1 MWDGVNQNSSWHLMF
16 IFEQNF
22 TTKIKSAQS
31 HQMSQWR
38 WRGFKI
44 SLKCMNGTKHCFWL
58 GKPNHTL
65 AGQLQ
70 RLRINSRSCW
80 LIADLQWRTPPDWS
94 VFRRIGLPSI
104 CKQLHLLRS
113 DRKVCCGRWVFM
125 LFCSRPLS
133 HYNVVLP
140 IRHTWRT
147 IVYMWRMYSCSK
159 LIINPPKDRE
169 WTCIGKLN
177 INVDNLKTMK
187 SASNK
192 GRFQ

>member
-1 MWDGVNQNSSWHLMF
+1 MEGS
-16 IFEQNF
+16 
-22 TTKIKSAQS
+22 
-31 HQMSQWR
+31 
-38 WRGFKI
+38 KI
-44 SLKCMNGTKHCFWL
+44 SLKCINGTKHCFWS

-113 DRKVCCGRWVFM
+113 DRKVCFGRWVFM

-133 HYNVVLP
+133 HYNVTALSFP
-140 IRHTWRT
+140 FDTG
-147 IVYMWRMYSCSK
+147 VYMWRMYLYSK
-159 LIINPPKDRE
+159 SSQNRE

-177 INVDNLKTMK
+177 INVNILK
-187 SASNK
+187 S
-192 GRFQ
+192 